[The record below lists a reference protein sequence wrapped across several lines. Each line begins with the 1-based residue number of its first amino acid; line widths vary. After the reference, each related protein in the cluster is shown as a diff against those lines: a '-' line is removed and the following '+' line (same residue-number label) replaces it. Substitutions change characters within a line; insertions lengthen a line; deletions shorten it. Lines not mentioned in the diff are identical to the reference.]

1 MRAGWFAVK
10 PSVRMKQGFS
20 IIQFD
25 HGWEFDCSRVWTLK
39 ANLQGS
45 FQPGRHREG
54 AAVTEGWV
62 HTDRLLVTSQLPSCC
77 STLGISL
84 TPLRLGFL
92 ICKLLV
98 LLEML

>member
-1 MRAGWFAVK
+1 MRAGWFAIK

-25 HGWEFDCSRVWTLK
+25 HGWEFDCSQVWTLK

-62 HTDRLLVTSQLPSCC
+62 HTDQASSYFSTTFLLFNF
-77 STLGISL
+77 GH
-84 TPLRLGFL
+84 FL
-92 ICKLLV
+92 NSSETWFSHL
-98 LLEML
+98 

>member
-45 FQPGRHREG
+45 FQPGRHGEG

-62 HTDRLLVTSQLPSCC
+62 HTDRASSYFSATFLLFDF
-77 STLGISL
+77 GH
-84 TPLRLGFL
+84 FL
-92 ICKLLV
+92 NSSETWFSHL
-98 LLEML
+98 